1 MTHFLTKLG
10 DILSSTYGRIG
21 MIGLAVLDYF
31 AGYSATITITV
42 LSALMDAVW
51 GIAAAR
57 KQGRF
62 TLSELARNTYSKLSV
77 YGCCIVLFIGI
88 DKMVGSDTGITT
100 SAICIGI
107 VLVEAWSTCGSMIIC
122 YPDLPFLKLLK
133 KALTGEIA
141 RKLNVPTDKV
151 DEVLYNLNNRSNAKD

>member
-1 MTHFLTKLG
+1 MKIRVSNVNNPNWEEINVKSHIPAELEK
-10 DILSSTYGRIG
+10 
-21 MIGLAVLDYF
+21 
-31 AGYSATITITV
+31 
-42 LSALMDAVW
+42 
-51 GIAAAR
+51 
-57 KQGRF
+57 
-62 TLSELARNTYSKLSV
+62 LSELARNTYSKLSV